1 MERVKSMVIVLIR
14 ERDKAVRRCEKL
26 AAELSLIQET
36 LVLVRCL
43 YCVLFLPFAYLV
55 DLLKSFLY

>member
-1 MERVKSMVIVLIR
+1 MVIVLIR
-14 ERDKAVRRCEKL
+14 ERDKAVRRCDNL

-43 YCVLFLPFAYLV
+43 YCVLFLPFAHLV
-55 DLLKSFLY
+55 DLLKYFLY